1 MFATALKAERFGRGV
16 GRRDAMT
23 VCLRGLLV
31 AGLSF
36 ATMLGAPVFAA
47 RAQTFDITYSGSDVS
62 GGFTNGASGSG
73 SFTLD
78 AFGNLTAFTF
88 TLDQYTTYNN
98 TPETDVFTYGISDV
112 AGLNGS
118 FFNAI
123 VSGGQLISLN
133 LLTDEQPGY
142 YTPDTA
148 FGVMDLGQG
157 DAFTVDFEDVGTLT
171 SGTVFVTPVGGPVP
185 EPGTLTVLGIG
196 MAGVVAARRLRAAR
210 A

>member
-1 MFATALKAERFGRGV
+1 
-16 GRRDAMT
+16 MT

-36 ATMLGAPVFAA
+36 ATTFGAPIFDA

-73 SFTLD
+73 SFTVD

-148 FGVMDLGQG
+148 FGVIDLGQG
-157 DAFTVDFEDVGTLT
+157 DAFTVNFEDVGTLT
-171 SGTVFVTPVGGPVP
+171 SGTVFVTPVGGRGSVP
-185 EPGTLTVLGIG
+185 EPGTVTVLGIG